1 MTDLRDICRRGRR
14 IGAGLVNGT
23 KVETETGWRRVEQLV
38 PGERIHTFD
47 SGPTVLRGVVRAS
60 YGADLPMVYP
70 EGLTLV
76 PGGALGNCEG
86 FYVLPDQCVMFSGSA
101 VQGMTGQDRALVA
114 GRDLAGHGQIGLA
127 MPVDGI
133 EVFRLMFD
141 DEEVV
146 FANTGVLMHCPAP
159 EHEST
164 TESHFH
170 VLDTAAAELLMSCR
184 FLAGRRPAIR
194 EREKGITAAL

>member
-1 MTDLRDICRRGRR
+1 MTDLRDVCRRGRR

-23 KVETETGWRRVEQLV
+23 KVETETGWRRVERLV
-38 PGERIHTFD
+38 PGERIHTLD
-47 SGPTVLRGVVRAS
+47 SGLCVLRGVVRAS

-70 EGLTLV
+70 EGLTLI

-86 FYVLPDQCVMFSGSA
+86 FYVLPDQCLMFAGSA
-101 VQGMTGQDRALVA
+101 VRSMTGRDRTLIA
-114 GRDLAGHGQIGLA
+114 GRDLAGHGHVSLA

-133 EVFRLMFD
+133 EVYRLMFD
-141 DEEVV
+141 NEEIV

-164 TESHFH
+164 GDSQFH
-170 VLDTAAAELLMSCR
+170 VIGTIDAEVLMSCR
-184 FLAGRRPAIR
+184 FLEHR
-194 EREKGITAAL
+194 ERPLKPQTKSVTAA